1 MEPVGREEIMLSLK
15 STSVNEVDKISRRR
29 IKFWWKV
36 RYFSQ
41 TQVHHDSMIPIP
53 VKGRGI

>member
-15 STSVNEVDKISRRR
+15 STSVKEVDKISRRR

-36 RYFSQ
+36 RYFTMVQAFRVSN
-41 TQVHHDSMIPIP
+41 PP
-53 VKGRGI
+53 

>member
-15 STSVNEVDKISRRR
+15 STSVNEVDRISRRR

-36 RYFSQ
+36 RYFTMVQ
-41 TQVHHDSMIPIP
+41 TFTV
-53 VKGRGI
+53 